1 MAIQFDNT
9 NTGVATLK
17 PATSGTLALTL
28 PSADGT
34 NGQALTTNGSG
45 QLSFSTVGGGGLTGF
60 TAAESTAAPNATVS
74 VDSLTA
80 AAASANAD
88 VAFVA
93 KGTGATLAAV
103 PDSAAAGGN
112 KRGTYA
118 TDWQK
123 TRTVAAQVASGAY
136 STIGGGLDNKASGS
150 ANVVGGGSGNTAS
163 NDNSTVGGGT
173 NNLAS
178 GSESTIGG
186 GISNTSSSGATTIS
200 GGQSNTASGIKSTVS
215 GGQSN
220 TASSVYSTISGGL
233 ANTAGSGYSF
243 ISGGSYGTTRSI
255 VGYHV
260 FPACSTPIASAVG
273 VSQAGLLVL
282 GTQTTDA
289 TATVLRSDTSAAGTT
304 NQVILPNNAAYYF
317 KGSITAGVTGGGN
330 SSMWSFEGGIKRGAN
345 AAATTLINSVTNLVA
360 QDAGASAWVVALSAD
375 TTNGGL
381 AVTVTGQASTTIR
394 WVCKI
399 ETTEMTF

>member
-17 PATSGTLALTL
+17 PATSGTLTLTL

-34 NGQALTTNGSG
+34 TGQAIVTNGSG
-45 QLSFSTVGGGGLTGF
+45 QLSFATPSGGVTGF
-60 TAAESTAAPNATVS
+60 TGAESTSAPNATVS

-93 KGTGATLAAV
+93 KGTGATLAQV
-103 PDSAAAGGN
+103 PTSTAAGGD

-123 TRTVAAQVASGAY
+123 SRSVSNQVASGTY
-136 STIGGGLDNKASGS
+136 STIGGGLDNKANDS
-150 ANVVGGGSGNTAS
+150 ACVVGGGSGNTAS
-163 NDNSTVGGGT
+163 NSNATAGGGT

-186 GISNTSSSGATTIS
+186 GISNTASS
-200 GGQSNTASGIKSTVS
+200 TAATVS

-220 TASSVYSTISGGL
+220 TASGSRSTVSGGQ
-233 ANTAGSGYSF
+233 ANTASSGYSF
-243 ISGGSYGTTRSI
+243 VSGGYYGTTRSI
-255 VGYHV
+255 IGYHV
-260 FPACSTPIASAVG
+260 FPACAVPIASAAG
-273 VSQAGLLVL
+273 VSQSGLLIL
-282 GTQTTDA
+282 GRETTNA
-289 TATVLRSDTSAAGTT
+289 TATVLTSDTNAASTT
-304 NQVILPNNAAYYF
+304 NQVILPNNSAYYF
-317 KGSITAGVTGGGN
+317 RGSVVAGVTGAGN

-360 QDAGASAWVVALSAD
+360 QDSGASAWVVALAAD
-375 TTNGGL
+375 TTNGGFK
-381 AVTVTGQASTTIR
+381 VTVTGAASTTIR

-399 ETTEMTF
+399 ETIEMTF